1 MKRKTIFIL
10 GFLVILIILAACT
23 AGVNPSVDVPDAEK
37 TVAGFWHG
45 LWHGV
50 IVIITF
56 IISLFSDTV
65 NIYEVHNTGSWYDL
79 GFILGALIALGSGGR
94 ASKGKC

>member
-1 MKRKTIFIL
+1 MKRKTILIAL
-10 GFLVILIILAACT
+10 FLLVVIVMVACT
-23 AGVNPSVDVPDAEK
+23 AGPNASVDVPDAESK
-37 TVAGFWHG
+37 VAGFWHG

-56 IISLFSDTV
+56 IISLFSDTI

-79 GFILGALIALGSGGR
+79 GFILGALISLGAGGR
-94 ASKGKC
+94 ASKSSC